1 MLTAKQLKAI
11 AKAGGYDEF
20 SEKTYETA
28 SALLHLS
35 VAESQMP
42 NNEIWLSDDDVVTE
56 MDIEWRRQMEKD

>member
-1 MLTAKQLKAI
+1 MLTAKQLKAM
-11 AKAGGYDEF
+11 AKTGGYDEF

-28 SALLHLS
+28 SALLALS
-35 VAESQMP
+35 VVKSKMP

>member
-11 AKAGGYDEF
+11 AKTGGYDEF
-20 SEKTYETA
+20 SEKTYKTA
-28 SALLHLS
+28 SALLALS
-35 VAESQMP
+35 VVKSKMP